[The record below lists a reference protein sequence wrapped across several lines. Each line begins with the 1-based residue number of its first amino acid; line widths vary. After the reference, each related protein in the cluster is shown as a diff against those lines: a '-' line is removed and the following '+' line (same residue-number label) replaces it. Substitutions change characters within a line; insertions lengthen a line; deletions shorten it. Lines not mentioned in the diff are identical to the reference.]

1 MFRQVAPAPCSP
13 PLGGSDEN
21 SAVRF
26 TPAVKYG
33 GRENTLFRRETRCI
47 SSHPCRAHH
56 KLKWARKGRSVIAVL
71 YSHLPRSESNKA
83 ICAANSVARR
93 RSAAYSNSA
102 RSTLFDRG
110 WQQPLNCHEARP
122 ACRVKD
128 AEGTAQPLVLDPARW
143 LCYLARPQAVPVAAK
158 SKILPERMVL
168 PSQHMSRRSRSEIS
182 TAMLASNPRLNPS
195 KAPAEAFLIQ
205 PLL

>member
-1 MFRQVAPAPCSP
+1 MS
-13 PLGGSDEN
+13 G
-21 SAVRF
+21 
-26 TPAVKYG
+26 
-33 GRENTLFRRETRCI
+33 
-47 SSHPCRAHH
+47 HPCRAHH
-56 KLKWARKGRSVIAVL
+56 KLKWARKIQLVL
-71 YSHLPRSESNKA
+71 VLLYKQVPRSESNKS
-83 ICAANSVARR
+83 ISTQ
-93 RSAAYSNSA
+93 SFTAYPNSA

-110 WQQPLNCHEARP
+110 WQQPLNCHEAQS

-168 PSQHMSRRSRSEIS
+168 PSQHMSRRSRSDIS

-195 KAPAEAFLIQ
+195 KAPAEAFLSSAPYVGTHSSAQQRHILRPDTGSNVSARYKLRGALIKSVQ
-205 PLL
+205 QRPLVFNPCS

>member
-1 MFRQVAPAPCSP
+1 M
-13 PLGGSDEN
+13 L
-21 SAVRF
+21 
-26 TPAVKYG
+26 
-33 GRENTLFRRETRCI
+33 
-47 SSHPCRAHH
+47 
-56 KLKWARKGRSVIAVL
+56 KLL
-71 YSHLPRSESNKA
+71 YEHLPRSESNKV
-83 ICAANSVARR
+83 ISTQ
-93 RSAAYSNSA
+93 SPAAYPNSA

-110 WQQPLNCHEARP
+110 WQQPLNCHEAQS

-195 KAPAEAFLIQ
+195 KAPAEAFLSSAPYVGTHSSAQQRHILRPDTGSNVSARYKLRGALIKSVQ
-205 PLL
+205 QRPLVFNPCS